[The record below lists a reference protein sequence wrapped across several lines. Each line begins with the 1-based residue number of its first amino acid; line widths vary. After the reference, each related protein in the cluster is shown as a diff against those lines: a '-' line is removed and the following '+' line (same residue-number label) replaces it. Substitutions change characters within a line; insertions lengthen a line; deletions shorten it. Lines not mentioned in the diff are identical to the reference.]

1 MRDGWK
7 DVHNQ
12 GPYNI
17 LVYNTVT
24 LQLHLRK
31 HIQPIDIKQTHKHEH
46 GRKCASIKNAHTH
59 MNICVVLVSIME
71 APFIAFKL
79 LFPIYCTRNFSLDL
93 SDGIKL
99 FKRPLLGIST
109 LCRGGNPTIM
119 SAARHLTEI
128 LLQKC
133 KQTNRRTNKPTDGYQ
148 GLLLSN
154 TSKDIK
160 HISFWLN

>member
-1 MRDGWK
+1 MISNK
-7 DVHNQ
+7 HT
-12 GPYNI
+12 
-17 LVYNTVT
+17 NTNT
-24 LQLHLRK
+24 
-31 HIQPIDIKQTHKHEH
+31 D
-46 GRKCASIKNAHTH
+46 ANAPALTMHTH
-59 MNICVVLVSIME
+59 RNICVVLVSIME

-160 HISFWLN
+160 HISFWLNLLSTELTF